1 MSNTV
6 LNFSTSSWKEYHHL
20 TSTFETVL
28 QPWLESNV
36 PEFLT
41 LFHWDYTGKTVYFR
55 SNAHRWGSSKV
66 SIDKYNPSKAII
78 LKRGVD
84 IVLDDILLKKFQ
96 VAVENDIKLSEL
108 VKSKDNWKD
117 VVRDSVKVL
126 KGHLIDRGVDVKVEF
141 DYYSDIPSIDVYN
154 SYAKV
159 RIHRDM
165 RRDGYKPSPKTRD
178 RIDIGSTLV
187 EVERKL
193 ELFRADAAIL
203 EENIQFIMDNICP
216 EFWYN
221 NN

>member
-28 QPWLESNV
+28 QPWLEVNA
-36 PEFLT
+36 PEFMSMFT
-41 LFHWDYTGKTVYFR
+41 WSYTNKTVYFR
-55 SNAHRWGSSKV
+55 SNANQYENKV

-141 DYYSDIPSIDVYN
+141 DYYSDIQSIDVYN
-154 SYAKV
+154 SYAKI
-159 RIHRDM
+159 RIYRDM
-165 RRDGYKPSPKTRD
+165 QRNGYKPSPKTRS
-178 RIDIGSTLV
+178 RIDIGSTV
-187 EVERKL
+187 AEVERQLNFFKQ
-193 ELFRADAAIL
+193 DAAVL
-203 EENIQFIMDNICP
+203 ENIIPFIMDNICP
-216 EFWYN
+216 EFWSN
-221 NN
+221 D

>member
-28 QPWLESNV
+28 QPWLEVNA
-36 PEFLT
+36 PEFMSMFT
-41 LFHWDYTGKTVYFR
+41 WSYTNKTVYFR
-55 SNAHRWGSSKV
+55 SNANQYENKV

-141 DYYSDIPSIDVYN
+141 DY
-154 SYAKV
+154 
-159 RIHRDM
+159 
-165 RRDGYKPSPKTRD
+165 
-178 RIDIGSTLV
+178 
-187 EVERKL
+187 
-193 ELFRADAAIL
+193 
-203 EENIQFIMDNICP
+203 
-216 EFWYN
+216 
-221 NN
+221 